1 MTIVK
6 VDMLEEAV
14 ALVVAKALVVA
25 NVSSNGR
32 SNVVVSRVSV
42 SPLTAG
48 ARAMATVGRP
58 ATAAVPTPCSS
69 PAQAQAARWEP
80 PGKTTPLMSPSLA
93 LDRYGTPAHPGVL
106 PQPLLTKHHHIAELI
121 KCL

>member
-1 MTIVK
+1 MIVIVITATIVMTIVK

-14 ALVVAKALVVA
+14 ALVVAKVLVVA

-48 ARAMATVGRP
+48 ARAMATVGWP

-69 PAQAQAARWEP
+69 PAQASWR
-80 PGKTTPLMSPSLA
+80 
-93 LDRYGTPAHPGVL
+93 PAGSH
-106 PQPLLTKHHHIAELI
+106 QEKQHH
-121 KCL
+121 